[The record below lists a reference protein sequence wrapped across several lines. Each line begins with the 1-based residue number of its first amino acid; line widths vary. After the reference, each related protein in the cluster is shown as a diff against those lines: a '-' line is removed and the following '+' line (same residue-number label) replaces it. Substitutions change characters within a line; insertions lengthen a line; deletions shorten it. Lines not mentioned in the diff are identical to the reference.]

1 MDSKT
6 VMTMKRSIVLLLSI
20 LTLFSCVS
28 EKEETPVVPV
38 GDQEL
43 IFTASFNSKG
53 QTRTILVEGKKVY
66 WLPEDQISV
75 SGSKEPFV
83 ATTEES
89 AAVTSFVGT
98 APVSDVYYAVYPFE
112 SVARWTG
119 NSAVVNVPVQQNAVK
134 GTFAD
139 DLNISVAVTSSQD
152 MTFSFQN
159 LLGYM
164 KFTVGENTGAIKSLE
179 VKTSSGESI
188 SGTAFVSFDPA
199 SGEGVLEP
207 LALSQTVT
215 LYSDSAWEPG
225 DYYVAMIPG
234 KYETGLTLTF
244 TDINGGTAVKSVT
257 GELVLDKGVIQDV
270 GVLPALEFEGGEEVV
285 PDDDEFI
292 DFLDNATE
300 VICVSNWDTDGDNR
314 LSYAEAAAVESI
326 GTVFKGST
334 ILSFD
339 EFKYFTS
346 VKKLENN
353 AFYECR
359 QLRKLTLPESI
370 EEIGTYALCMLDA
383 ITELVIPA
391 AVKTMAELSMTANPS
406 VEKIVVAE
414 GNTVYDS
421 RNNCNALIHTETNRL
436 LAGCRNTVIPDN
448 VLIIAQN
455 AFYRAR
461 IENLVIPDMV
471 HTLERFA
478 FGECQNLK
486 TTYVGNGIKTWN
498 SNAFNKCTG
507 DFVVNSNIPDYSSA
521 TNAWIYSP
529 FYGCEMSSVTF
540 GPDVTSIGE
549 CAFPVCVKLSK
560 INIPETVQKLGRN
573 IFLRGVPADEL
584 FVNCREIG
592 YYAFEGDEV
601 ANLTIGDN
609 VEVIGEG
616 AFKGGRYKTLTI
628 GDNVKTINKVAFASV
643 VADNIVWGAKIETL
657 ATGAFQMA
665 TIPSVYLPSVKSLGN
680 QVFWACKNIQSA
692 VLSDALETIPY
703 EAFADCPTLKEVTFP
718 KSLKSFGGE
727 AFRGAG
733 LLSIILPEGLKD
745 IAGGVFDQCTSCQT
759 AQIPSTVQTIE
770 VNAFRGCTGELTVCC
785 PLPSK
790 EDLFAGAAFSK
801 IVLTDAV
808 TSIPESA
815 FFRCAALEEIVL
827 SESLKE
833 IGYMAFWECTSLKNI
848 ALPSSLT
855 SIGQKAFLGCTSL
868 ESIVIPEKVTVLDH
882 EVFRECTSL
891 SEVALPE
898 SLTEI
903 RSYAFSWS
911 GVKEIT
917 LPQNVTYLGYY
928 SFGSTN
934 MTALYCLPEV
944 PPAIQENFPGFP
956 ADLNIYVPAL
966 SVNNYKSSSAWKSYA
981 SSIFAG
987 DF

>member
-1 MDSKT
+1 MKRYLFSLLCILAAVSCMNEKADRPVGEQEIQFTGYFLTDDVTKT
-6 VMTMKRSIVLLLSI
+6 VLENGR
-20 LTLFSCVS
+20 
-28 EKEETPVVPV
+28 
-38 GDQEL
+38 
-43 IFTASFNSKG
+43 N
-53 QTRTILVEGKKVY
+53 VY
-66 WLPEDQISV
+66 WLPGDRISV
-75 SGSKEPFV
+75 SGAQDAFV
-83 ATTEES
+83 ASAEEKTEI
-89 AAVTSFVGT
+89 TSFSGT
-98 APVSDVYYAVYPFE
+98 AALSEVYYAIYPYE
-112 SVARWTG
+112 VVTRWTG
-119 NSAVVNVPVQQNAVK
+119 NSAIVNVPAEQEAVK

-139 DLNISVAVTSSQD
+139 DLNISVAMTTSADLSLA
-152 MTFSFQN
+152 FQN
-159 LLGYM
+159 VLGYM
-164 KFTVGENTGAIKSLE
+164 KFTVGQGSGAIKSLE
-179 VKTSSGESI
+179 VKTNGGESI
-188 SGTAFVSFDPA
+188 SGTAFVSFDP
-199 SGEGVLEP
+199 GTGYGLLESV
-207 LALSQTVT
+207 AQSSTVT
-215 LYSDSAWEPG
+215 LSSDSAWEAG

-234 KYETGLTLTF
+234 KYTSGLTLTF
-244 TDINGGTAVKSVT
+244 TDDQGRTAVKTVEK
-257 GELVLDKGVIQDV
+257 ELVLGEGVVQDV
-270 GVLPALEFEGGEEVV
+270 GVVSGLIFDGGDTPPPA
-285 PDDDEFI
+285 DDEYI
-292 DFLDNATE
+292 NFLDHNTE
-300 VICVSNWDTDGDNR
+300 TLCILNWDTDGDNR
-314 LSYAEAAAVESI
+314 LSYAEAAAVESV

-346 VKKLENN
+346 VKKLEDN

-359 QLRKLTLPESI
+359 QLRKLTLPESV
-370 EEIGTYALCMLDA
+370 EEIGRYALCMLDA
-383 ITELVIPA
+383 ISELVIPA

-436 LAGCRNTVIPDN
+436 LAGCKNTVIPDD

-521 TNAWIYSP
+521 TNAWLYSP

-549 CAFPVCVKLSK
+549 CAFPGCVKLSK

-616 AFKGGRYKTLTI
+616 AFKGGRYKKLTI

-643 VADNIVWGAKIETL
+643 VADDIVWGTKIESL
-657 ATGAFQMA
+657 GTGAFQMA
-665 TIPSVYLPSVKSLGN
+665 TIPSAYLPSVKSLGN
-680 QVFWACKNIQSA
+680 QAFWSCKNIQSA

-703 EAFADCPTLKEVTFP
+703 EAFADCATLKEVTFP

-790 EDLFAGAAFSK
+790 SDLFARAAFSK

-827 SESLKE
+827 PESLKE

-855 SIGQKAFLGCTSL
+855 TIGQKAFLGCTAL

-911 GVKEIT
+911 GLKEIT

-928 SFGSTN
+928 SFGSTY
-934 MTALYCLPEV
+934 MTAMYCLPEV
-944 PPAIQENFPGFP
+944 PPAIQENFLGFATVP
-956 ADLNIYVPAL
+956 NIYVPAL
-966 SVNNYKSSSAWKSYA
+966 SVNNYKTSSAWKSYA